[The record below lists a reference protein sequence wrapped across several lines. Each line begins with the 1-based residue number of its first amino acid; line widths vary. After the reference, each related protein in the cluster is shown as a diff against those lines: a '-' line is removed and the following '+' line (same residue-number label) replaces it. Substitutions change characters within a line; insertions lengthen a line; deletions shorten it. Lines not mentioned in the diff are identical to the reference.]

1 MKVPAFANAVPMLL
15 LKSQARPSVVG
26 GRIPPSWWRRSSQQQ
41 EGLKLDAPQSR
52 DPQQPPQREGEAGD
66 TLLCQGALLIP
77 KLEVAMDEQLGA
89 GLPLEFVSEE
99 VLMNSGHEL
108 HESFTCLLCWLPIAL
123 PIRKHSLF
131 KVCCMKLVC
140 KGCLLALHRRGMQEK
155 CPFCRTP
162 EPKSDAARLALV
174 QKRASAK
181 DPVVIESIATAY
193 YMGSYGLQQDI
204 PWAIELWTEAA
215 RVGNLIAQCNL
226 GCRYYYGK
234 DVEQDVARGI
244 SHMQHAAIQGQ
255 PSSRYDLG
263 YHEYENVNHELAVRH
278 WMISAKMG
286 YEISLDAI
294 KIMFTRGHATEAQ
307 YAEALRS
314 YQNAVEATESTQRE
328 EAKAVLLDEGD

>member
-1 MKVPAFANAVPMLL
+1 M
-15 LKSQARPSVVG
+15 VG
-26 GRIPPSWWRRSSQQQ
+26 IRHPPSPLTTHRPCPPSPLRLTTIDSAARDHAATAVT
-41 EGLKLDAPQSR
+41 EG
-52 DPQQPPQREGEAGD
+52 GEARGMSPLFEKAE
-66 TLLCQGALLIP
+66 TEQTEAMSRTAALDRRLSP
-77 KLEVAMDEQLGA
+77 
-89 GLPLEFVSEE
+89 FVTEE
-99 VLMNSGHEL
+99 HLMTSGHEL

-131 KVCCMKLVC
+131 KACCMKLVC

-155 CPFCRTP
+155 CPFCRMP

-181 DPVVIESIATAY
+181 DPVAIESIATAY

-215 RVGNLIAQCNL
+215 RLGNLIAHCNL

-244 SHMQHAAIQGQ
+244 SHLQHAAIQGQ

-263 YHEYENVNHELAVRH
+263 YHEYENANHELAVRH